1 MTRRGWILRR
11 ILCVAIQCALL
22 VPLSLGLAP
31 VSDPR
36 CLCGMKADECTCS
49 LMVHAGH
56 AGKGGHCG
64 DMKVQS
70 HCSLRKPVQPPVS
83 DPPQVSLDLRD
94 RFGVLVSDGVKP
106 VPVLVGLVASLPG
119 TVPASVPRSPDPRP
133 PRLSTSV
140 S

>member
-31 VSDPR
+31 VSEPR
-36 CLCGMKADECTCS
+36 CLCGMKAGECSCE
-49 LMVHAGH
+49 LMMHARH
-56 AGKGGHCG
+56 SGKGGHCG
-64 DMKVQS
+64 GMKLQS
-70 HCSLRKPVQPPVS
+70 HCSLRVPIRPPVS

-106 VPVLVGLVASLPG
+106 VPVLVGVVAFLPG
-119 TVPASVPRSPDPRP
+119 LAPVSVPRSPDPRP
-133 PRLSTSV
+133 PRLSSSV
-140 S
+140 A